1 MKKILLL
8 VIVILLSGQGMAS
21 ETISDPAIQA
31 LVVIPS
37 AGFDEESFQTVVREL
52 TSYDIAWTLAAP
64 DPTSQLLSDIE
75 VQSLDSISDMIT
87 NETAIIVIGGSDMSS
102 LFSSEPL
109 NRILEKGSQAGSI
122 CAGIGNGTLAL
133 ANAGILNGVK
143 VSTPDENSRVF
154 LEQSGAI
161 PDQAEG
167 VITDTII
174 TAQGSASAQT
184 WTDIIV
190 REIIA
195 REITNNLGV
204 LYLGDQENGK
214 SVYVIPERLR
224 SAVVSGIR
232 EGQVSDTW
240 AGESFGIPALNTSV
254 QIPVRGDWILTISPE
269 NNVCLLYE
277 QFTGATIPYGSVVY
291 IDPSLLGAKRDFS
304 TNKVP
309 IEGMIQDITFKDVY
323 QNSNEYN
330 ESNRTLRNWTIEVN
344 NTNSS
349 VKKSVALLFDDI
361 RIAEITWEDLTL
373 RTCIEGNG
381 VGSGILDI
389 LKTQGDGDS
398 SIAYDEE
405 KIEGSGCYEVVISVD
420 APKGITAYLTLFG
433 KEGDI
438 LREKEIVIP

>member
-8 VIVILLSGQGMAS
+8 VMIILLSGQGMAS
-21 ETISDPAIQA
+21 ETISDPIQA

-37 AGFDEESFQTVVREL
+37 AGFDEESFQMVVREL
-52 TSYDIAWTLAAP
+52 TSYDITWTLAGP
-64 DPTSQLLSDIE
+64 DPDGQLISDRE

-87 NETAIIVIGGSDMSS
+87 NETAIIIIGGSDMSS

-109 NRILEKGSQAGSI
+109 TRILQNASQAGSI

-143 VSTPDENSRVF
+143 VSVPDEKNRVF

-161 PDQAEG
+161 LDQAEG

-174 TAQGSASAQT
+174 TAQGPASAQT
-184 WTDIIV
+184 WTEIIV

-232 EGQVSDTW
+232 EGLVRDTW
-240 AGESFGIPALNTSV
+240 AGESFGIPVLNTSV
-254 QIPVRGDWILTISPE
+254 QIPVRGDWILTISPD
-269 NNVCLLYE
+269 NNACLLYE
-277 QFTGATIPYGSVVY
+277 QFTGAFIPYGSVVY

-373 RTCIEGNG
+373 RACIEGNG

-398 SIAYDEE
+398 SIAYDEK
-405 KIEGSGCYEVVISVD
+405 KIEGSGCYEVVISVN

-438 LREKEIVIP
+438 LREKEIIIP